1 MNNIQTNIGDLKN
14 QLKQLQEVNLAQ
26 IDRLQNLLEKISNPN
41 FDKLSYQDQYELKTS
56 LSDAGKFMRNYMRDK
71 TLKLDEIV
79 HHIFRYCLFNSYAE
93 NALNEKVKIEK
104 YKNKPAKNIPYDIFK
119 LIMNDEDTS
128 QLVKNKLI
136 IDRGDKRYKV
146 KEVVK

>member
-1 MNNIQTNIGDLKN
+1 MNNIQTNLGDLKHQLN
-14 QLKQLQEVNLAQ
+14 QIQEVNLAQ
-26 IDRLQNLLEKISNPN
+26 IDRIQFLLEKISNPN
-41 FDKLSYQDQYELKTS
+41 FEKLSYQDQYDLKTS

-71 TLKLDEIV
+71 TLKLDDIM
-79 HHIFRYCLFNSYAE
+79 HHIFHYCLFNSYAE
-93 NALNEKVKIEK
+93 NALNQKVKIEK
-104 YKNKPAKNIPYDIFK
+104 YKNKPAKTIPHDIFK

-146 KEVVK
+146 KEIM